1 MHKKDPS
8 GQGFLCNMQSIHREK
23 TKTAPQKCAVLFWL
37 GYRDS
42 DSRGT
47 KPLGRRGSD
56 SLVKGCH
63 SLPLRSNPNFM
74 RENKNSTPK
83 KVLFCFVSR
92 HRKRYQPK
100 ILMIQGISVLFDA
113 FLETFT
119 EFSPKQRD
127 FSVNQKRY
135 PTFLGAICSICA
147 SENSVLWWSEN
158 GDTRRVISRRRF
170 SKCQASTG
178 EVLFSA

>member
-1 MHKKDPS
+1 ML
-8 GQGFLCNMQSIHREK
+8 F
-23 TKTAPQKCAVLFWL
+23 LFWL

-83 KVLFCFVSR
+83 RCCFVLYRAAEKDIAFKSVRHYRIHAIFGFATQPAPTLSMTAIILAVYFFNLRLIPYIPTMPFQKTILCYNSIGSR
-92 HRKRYQPK
+92 HRLT
-100 ILMIQGISVLFDA
+100 ILVLA
-113 FLETFT
+113 EV
-119 EFSPKQRD
+119 Q
-127 FSVNQKRY
+127 
-135 PTFLGAICSICA
+135 
-147 SENSVLWWSEN
+147 LW
-158 GDTRRVISRRRF
+158 
-170 SKCQASTG
+170 K
-178 EVLFSA
+178 